1 MAQRKSL
8 NRRQFAADLL
18 EIAET
23 LVAADVTSV
32 YIARLWLLDLAKTL
46 PAPGELD
53 IVDAEDRSYHARVR
67 MENCLGVTDSQ
78 AVT

>member
-1 MAQRKSL
+1 MTQRKSL

-23 LVAADVTSV
+23 LVTADVTSV
-32 YIARLWLLDLAKTL
+32 YIARLWLLELTKAL
-46 PAPGELD
+46 PAPRELD

-67 MENCLGVTDSQ
+67 MENRLGVIDSQ
-78 AVT
+78 AIT